1 MSRPRALL
9 FIACLGLGCDAF
21 EDPIEPDL
29 FWEGEESFCK
39 WGDPKLQQLVLRAR
53 KQQSLVRSLTIRA
66 SDNIEFLNGLECE
79 TSLEELKIERSPDSP
94 PLELSSLVDV
104 PQLRSLHLTGG
115 TYYGWYAFSQMS
127 LRSLSLQEVTELDES
142 SLVGLSSLQE
152 LRLVGLKKSHLS
164 FLSSMLG
171 LRQLSLYQIPVEYLP
186 PLGAL
191 SSLEVVEL
199 HEVPVKGLSSLN
211 GLNKLKTLSVNKAQL
226 EDLSSWG
233 QVVLWGSLSVTETPS
248 LTSLQG
254 IEKQVHLKSLDV
266 SGSAVSDL
274 SPLSKLTLLRELNV
288 SETQVQTLEPL
299 RDLALASLSA
309 SGNQIEDLSPLVGM
323 PLGIL
328 DVSFNQITEI
338 PEGFVGATHDCL
350 AHNLTKNPLSE
361 QAHESLRS
369 LCSEGYFLSWDE
381 GFCYGTCLVP

>member
-21 EDPIEPDL
+21 DDPVEPDL
-29 FWEGEESFCK
+29 SWEGEESFCK
-39 WGDPKLQQLVLRAR
+39 WGDSKLQQLVLRAR

-94 PLELSSLVDV
+94 ALELSPLVGV
-104 PQLRSLHLTGG
+104 TQLRSLHLTGG
-115 TYYGWYAFSQMS
+115 TYYGWYALAQLS
-127 LRSLSLQEVTELDES
+127 LTTLSLQEVTELDES
-142 SLVGLSSLQE
+142 SLAGLNSLQE
-152 LRLVGLKKSHLS
+152 LRLVGLKSPLS

-171 LRQLSLYQIPVEYLP
+171 LKQLSIHQVSIEDLP
-186 PLGAL
+186 SLGAL
-191 SSLEVVEL
+191 SSLQSLQLSDVPLLSLSGLEGSSGLSQLSVERSQL
-199 HEVPVKGLSSLN
+199 QDLSSL
-211 GLNKLKTLSVNKAQL
+211 KQL
-226 EDLSSWG
+226 
-233 QVVLWGSLSVTETPS
+233 VLWGKLSITETPS
-248 LTSLQG
+248 LMSLEG

-299 RDLALASLSA
+299 RDLSLVSLSA

-338 PEGFVGATHDCL
+338 PEGFVGSTGDCL

-369 LCSEGYFLSWDE
+369 LCSEGYFLSWDD